1 MNKLTFW
8 LGASAAALVLTACG
22 GGDPA
27 PTAGANSP
35 AAPATTATTITGNA
49 VKGPVSGATVTI
61 KNASTGA
68 VLATTTT
75 RDNGA
80 YAVDTTFVGDVLVE
94 ITGGSYIDEATRRST
109 TLATPMR
116 SVVTTSA
123 NGGNVIG
130 MVTPLTTMAYTY
142 GGSLTPIAADFNA
155 SAARIAAGLGLGNT
169 NILHTLPE
177 VTGTL
182 NDYGRS
188 LRALSQYLQ
197 NNPSVNLSSLIST
210 AMATNT
216 FASFSASYGAAYN
229 TINGRPITVAFT
241 GGNTVTVTGAGA
253 GTAGSARCGLAM
265 SIGGV
270 NVANICYVGLLS
282 AAECSASNGEL
293 AAAAAEQQSA
303 LPGSSFVFSPGCV
316 ANPTFT
322 INLR

>member
-1 MNKLTFW
+1 MYKLTFW

-27 PTAGANSP
+27 PTGNNTAAPP
-35 AAPATTATTITGNA
+35 AAVTTTITGNA
-49 VKGPVSGATVTI
+49 VKGPVSGATVTL

-75 RDNGA
+75 GANGA
-80 YAVDTTFVGDVLVE
+80 YSVDTSFSGDVVVE
-94 ITGGSYIDEATRRST
+94 VSGGSYTDEASGRAT
-109 TLATPMR
+109 TLSAPMR
-116 SVVTTSA
+116 TVVTAS
-123 NGGNVIG
+123 GGAVVG

-142 GGSLTPIAADFNA
+142 SG
-155 SAARIAAGLGLGNT
+155 SAAPNAAAFNTAAASIANQLGLTGT
-169 NILHTLPE
+169 NILTSLPT
-177 VTGTL
+177 VSGTV

-197 NNPSVNLSSLIST
+197 NNPAVSLGSLIST

-216 FASFSASYGAAYN
+216 FASFSASYGTAYN
-229 TINGRPITVAFT
+229 TINGRPITVSFT
-241 GGNTVTVTGAGA
+241 GGNTVTIAGA
-253 GTAGSARCGLAM
+253 GTGTAGTARCGLAM
-265 SIGGV
+265 SISGV

-282 AAECSASNGEL
+282 AAECSASNSEL
-293 AAAAAEQQSA
+293 AAAAAEQQAA
-303 LPGSSFVFSPGCV
+303 LPGSSFVFAPGCV